1 MDAFDRQ
8 RITRALTAAAI
19 DPARWSE
26 ALETAAA
33 CTGSHGAVLLPVVGA
48 LPIVWATSSM
58 EESVE
63 LYVRGGWVA
72 RDERYRA
79 TVPFLKQ
86 GVATDDDC
94 MPLEA
99 RKRSPFYQEFLAA
112 CNLTEWAGV
121 RVGRGKWV
129 WNMSLQRTLGQDPF
143 SATELQWLSKLS
155 NTLDSVAQISST
167 LGLAKGET
175 ALNAFD
181 FSERAALL
189 LNRSGHVVRVNAA
202 AERLIG
208 EDLQISTGRVH
219 CRDPRSNDLLGR
231 AVKTLLWDLQASTA
245 PPVVLPKAS
254 GGRLVIYP
262 MRLPGLTT
270 SPLSAFH
277 AILVISDT
285 DVTHSAATITL
296 RDVFDLTAA
305 ESRLAVAVASGKDL
319 ETFSAER
326 QLSKQTVRN
335 QLKSVFLKTGTN
347 RQAQLAVM
355 LSTLIPKK

>member
-8 RITRALTAAAI
+8 RITHALTAAAV

-26 ALETAAA
+26 ALETAAT
-33 CTGSHGAVLLPVVGA
+33 CTGSRGAVLLPVVGA
-48 LPIVWATSSM
+48 LPIVWATPSM
-58 EESVE
+58 AESVE
-63 LYVRGGWVA
+63 LYVKGGWIS

-79 TVPFLKQ
+79 IAPFLKQ

-112 CNLTEWAGV
+112 CHLTEWAGV
-121 RVGRGKWV
+121 RMGRGEWV
-129 WNMSLQRTLGQDPF
+129 WNLSLQRAPGQDPF
-143 SATELQWLSKLS
+143 SAPELQWLAKLS
-155 NTLDSVAQISST
+155 NTLDSVVQISAA
-167 LGLAKGET
+167 LGLARAEA

-189 LNRSGHVVRVNAA
+189 LDRSAHVIRINAA

-208 EDLQISTGRVH
+208 EDLQISAGRVH
-219 CRDPRSNDLLGR
+219 CRDPKSNDLLGR
-231 AVKTLLWDLQASTA
+231 AIKTLLWDPEASTA
-245 PPVVLPKAS
+245 PPVVLQKVS

-285 DVTHSAATITL
+285 DVTHPAATVTL

-347 RQAQLAVM
+347 RQAQLTVI